1 MGLYGGLKAQDI
13 KERKGLKKSQNI
25 LGHLRYEELAAN
37 LFRATQT
44 EAKLRREHI
53 QGKEKAN
60 QTHFEV
66 GKEVRDTISRLGG
79 TMPLKRYNMNARK
92 SSSGSWLA
100 RLFLGTDADGKKH
113 YKSFTAPTKRE
124 AERLALNYVEEHAKP
139 ENITFGDA
147 LAQYI
152 ESKSNIL
159 SPSTL
164 RGYRQMMVYLSEIDQ
179 NTVIRFVNDFAGK
192 HSPKTVR
199 NAYSLLCAV
208 IRSQIPNASFDV
220 AMPQKKVLQ
229 YYIPEDK
236 ELKKLLAYTKASDYD
251 LYIAILLASVGTL
264 RRSEVCGL
272 YADDIKD
279 NTVHVH
285 QVMVKDQHFEW
296 VMKPVP
302 KNSSSDRYVEYPKHV
317 IAAIPKSGKICN
329 LNPDQI
335 THHFGDV
342 INKLQLPHLYMTI

>member
-1 MGLYGGLKAQDI
+1 
-13 KERKGLKKSQNI
+13 
-25 LGHLRYEELAAN
+25 
-37 LFRATQT
+37 
-44 EAKLRREHI
+44 
-53 QGKEKAN
+53 
-60 QTHFEV
+60 
-66 GKEVRDTISRLGG
+66 
-79 TMPLKRYNMNARK
+79 MNARK
-92 SSSGSWLA
+92 LPSGSWRA

-139 ENITFGDA
+139 DKITFGDA
-147 LAQYI
+147 LTQYI

-164 RGYRQMMVYLSEIDQ
+164 RGYRQMMVYYKPINKMDVSEIDQ
-179 NTVIRFVNDFAGK
+179 NAVIRFVNDFAGK

-208 IRSQIPNASFDV
+208 IRSQIPDASFDV

-229 YYIPEDK
+229 YYIPEDR

-302 KNSSSDRYVEYPKHV
+302 KNSTSDRYVEYPQHV
-317 IAAIPKSGKICN
+317 IDVLPADGKICK

-342 INKLQLPHLYMTI
+342 IKKLELPHFRFHDLRHYAVTIMHAMGIPEAYIMERGGWKTNTVLNQVYRGTRSDFSKKYSDQTNSYFDSIL

>member
-1 MGLYGGLKAQDI
+1 M
-13 KERKGLKKSQNI
+13 I
-25 LGHLRYEELAAN
+25 L
-37 LFRATQT
+37 
-44 EAKLRREHI
+44 
-53 QGKEKAN
+53 QGK
-60 QTHFEV
+60 T
-66 GKEVRDTISRLGG
+66 
-79 TMPLKRYNMNARK
+79 
-92 SSSGSWLA
+92 
-100 RLFLGTDADGKKH
+100 
-113 YKSFTAPTKRE
+113 
-124 AERLALNYVEEHAKP
+124 
-139 ENITFGDA
+139 
-147 LAQYI
+147 
-152 ESKSNIL
+152 
-159 SPSTL
+159 
-164 RGYRQMMVYLSEIDQ
+164 
-179 NTVIRFVNDFAGK
+179 
-192 HSPKTVR
+192 SPKTVR

-208 IRSQIPNASFDV
+208 IRSQIPDASFDV

-229 YYIPEDK
+229 YYIPQDK

-285 QVMVKDQHFEW
+285 QVMVKDQNFEW

-317 IAAIPKSGKICN
+317 ITALPKSGKICN

-342 INKLQLPHLYMTI
+342 INKLELPHFRFHDLRHYAVTIMHAMGIPEAYIMERGGWKTNTVLNQVYRGTRSDFSKKYSDQTNSYFDSIL